1 MSRVSFSA
9 HSCAQGQMGKLL
21 IILAHDRPGGQK
33 ARLALARAAYSR
45 AEIQLL
51 DDPLSA
57 VDPRVGRIL
66 FNRCLGPDGIMKV

>member
-1 MSRVSFSA
+1 
-9 HSCAQGQMGKLL
+9 MGKLL
-21 IILAHDRPGGQK
+21 TVLAHDHPGGQK

-66 FNRCLGPDGIMKV
+66 FNKCLGPDGIMKV